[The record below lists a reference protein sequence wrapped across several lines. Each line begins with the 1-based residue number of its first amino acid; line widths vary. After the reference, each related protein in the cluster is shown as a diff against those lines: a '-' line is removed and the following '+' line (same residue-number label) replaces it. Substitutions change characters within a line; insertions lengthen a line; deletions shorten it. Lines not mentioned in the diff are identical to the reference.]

1 MSLRHLLI
9 ILIFLSSA
17 AGLSQSAEL
26 HFEESVHKFPKT
38 YEGVVIEHDFKV
50 TNTGQTPLILSD
62 YKVACTCT
70 KATLPKGPIAPG
82 ETAIIKVSF
91 DTNGKYYFQD
101 RTIQITANTKKQI
114 HQLRFKV
121 NVIPRN
127 E

>member
-1 MSLRHLLI
+1 MI

-17 AGLSQSAEL
+17 TGFAQSAEL
-26 HFEESVHKFPKT
+26 RFEETVHKFPKT
-38 YEGVVIEHDFKV
+38 YEGVLLEHDFKF
-50 TNTGQTPLILSD
+50 TNTGDTPLIISD

-70 KATLPKGPIAPG
+70 KAVLPKEPIPPG
-82 ETAIIKVSF
+82 KSAVIKVSF